1 MPPRKPVSQ
10 NLEELEKKLNELA
23 QEQDT
28 NKKGRIRTAID
39 QIKKRL
45 KKQTKDEPSVMDQVD
60 KKLEELNKGANTQE
74 KKNQIKKIERI
85 FYRKTRP

>member
-10 NLEELEKKLNELA
+10 NLQELEEKLNLLA

-74 KKNQIKKIERI
+74 KK
-85 FYRKTRP
+85 TR